1 MARLTE
7 KGSLIAGVLAA
18 IGASVCCVGP
28 LVLLALGI
36 GGSWVGS
43 LTAMEPYRPFFIG
56 MTLLFLGLAFRKLYL
71 VPQVCTPG
79 TPCADPR
86 TRQRQRLTFWIV
98 TVLLLGLLR
107 LAQRQRA
114 GEPETSRHGTSEISV
129 GRVDAIRRP
138 AGRAIARWD
147 WNDG

>member
-1 MARLTE
+1 LANRFKEIGMAQLTE

-36 GGSWVGS
+36 GGTWVGS
-43 LTAMEPYRPFFIG
+43 LTAMEPYRPIFIAL
-56 MTLLFLGLAFRKLYL
+56 TLLFLGLAFRKLYL

-79 TPCADPR
+79 TPCADPS

-98 TVLLLGLLR
+98 AALLLGLLAVPW
-107 LAQRQRA
+107 LA
-114 GEPETSRHGTSEISV
+114 PLFY
-129 GRVDAIRRP
+129 
-138 AGRAIARWD
+138 
-147 WNDG
+147 